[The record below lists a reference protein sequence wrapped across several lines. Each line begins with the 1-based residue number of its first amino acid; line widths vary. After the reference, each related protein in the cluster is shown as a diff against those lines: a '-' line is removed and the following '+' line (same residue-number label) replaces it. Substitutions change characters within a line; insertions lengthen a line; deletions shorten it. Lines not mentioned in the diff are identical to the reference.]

1 MSRLALTAIVVLLL
15 LSAAASA
22 DIYRWEDESGTA
34 HFTDD
39 ISNIPP
45 AHRGKAKIV
54 IKEAPPEAT
63 PSSPSTPESGL
74 SQPSIPAVPSPPGE
88 DDAEAMSR
96 ERESLA
102 SQMEQ
107 QKAKIAAKENLV
119 KFVDDRQ
126 NLALNPL
133 RNRVIDPGDLELY
146 RKYQAELPGDRE
158 RLQDLESRLRN
169 FR

>member
-1 MSRLALTAIVVLLL
+1 VSRFALAAIALLLL
-15 LSAAASA
+15 LSAAARA

-39 ISNIPP
+39 ISNIPA
-45 AHRGKAKIV
+45 AHRGKARMV
-54 IKEAPPEAT
+54 IREAPPEAT
-63 PSSPSTPESGL
+63 SPSTPERGL
-74 SQPSIPAVPSPPGE
+74 SQPSIPAVPATPRE
-88 DDAEAMSR
+88 DEAEAMAR

-102 SQMEQ
+102 SQIEQ
-107 QKAKIAAKENLV
+107 LKAKIAAKENLV

-146 RKYQAELPGDRE
+146 RKYQAELPEDRE
-158 RLQDLESRLRN
+158 RLQDLQSRLRN